1 MHQLE
6 QFFFPLIM
14 AVLTNSIMIVVMF
27 LLRKSKTFA
36 NLFGVGFM
44 LVLYLFCILRM
55 VLPIE
60 FPKFHVI
67 LRDTKVYTAVMDLL
81 IGRNGDAQNASFI
94 LLYIVLSVW
103 AVVSVILLIRLIV
116 RQTKYKRYIDANMNL
131 AGDKENA
138 MLQKVVLDV
147 FGKEKRISLKKTD
160 AVSGSMVIGAVSPL
174 ILIPDIAY
182 SDTELEM
189 ILRHE
194 CMHIKDNDIWIKLL
208 VQIYCILFWWNP
220 FSYLLKANLGDTLEV
235 KCDLNVVR
243 CFNDVDKLH
252 YAETVA
258 RFMTDSAD
266 RKVPYVAACFTKGAG
281 NSEAVKRIQAILT
294 DPPKKAKQAIL
305 SALVI
310 ILFTGIFVIS
320 YVFIWQPDYG
330 TEISVEEYDL
340 FEGGNITDET
350 NSYLVLQPDGNY
362 LLYNETMN
370 QPLPVLKE
378 EVEDGLFEGYPIYE

>member
-60 FPKFHVI
+60 FPQFHVI

-174 ILIPDIAY
+174 ILIPDITY

-208 VQIYCILFWWNP
+208 VQIYCIIFWWNP

-243 CFNDVDKLH
+243 RFNDVDKLH

-258 RFMTDSAD
+258 KFMTDSAD

-310 ILFTGIFVIS
+310 VLFTGIFAVS
-320 YVFIWQPDYG
+320 YVFVWQSFYG
-330 TEISVEEYDL
+330 PEVLDDDYDL
-340 FEGGNITDET
+340 MDGGQIVDFADC
-350 NSYLVLQPDGNY
+350 YLVRQSDGNY
-362 LLYNETMN
+362 LFYFSDFPPEHIS
-370 QPLPVLKE
+370 KE
-378 EVEDGLFEGYPIYE
+378 DVEKGYYEGYTIYEQ